1 MHNWFSVRFP
11 FMVCLSCTW
20 KTCMTSIF
28 CQLETDLFT
37 LNIIA
42 IVCVQLSWWFS
53 QFLSVADD
61 NINSSSSN
69 NNNSYNILII
79 YYYHYR
85 ELTGPLP
92 LVCVNWP
99 QWCWTSSRKP
109 IIHHDTIL
117 SFLNL
122 SFSETDLILAL
133 RKSSVESVNWW
144 LMTYKN
150 SSTKF
155 LGVDSFET
163 HHLSLYLCSF
173 WFLLFFSRSF

>member
-28 CQLETDLFT
+28 CQTCWRLIYSHSTSSLLYVCSCLDDSVSFCQL
-37 LNIIA
+37 LMIIL
-42 IVCVQLSWWFS
+42 IVV
-53 QFLSVADD
+53 VV
-61 NINSSSSN
+61 III
-69 NNNSYNILII
+69 ILII

-117 SFLNL
+117 CFLNL

-163 HHLSLYLCSF
+163 HHLSLYVCSL